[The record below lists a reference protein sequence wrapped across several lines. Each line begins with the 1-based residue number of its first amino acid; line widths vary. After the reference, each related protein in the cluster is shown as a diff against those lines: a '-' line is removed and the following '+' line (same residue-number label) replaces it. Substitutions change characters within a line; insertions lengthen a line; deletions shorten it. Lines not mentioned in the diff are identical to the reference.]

1 MQTPKA
7 SSLRSILQ
15 CLCVLLCFS
24 IKSVS
29 SIDTLKQGDNLTSSS
44 QLDSPNGLFT
54 LRFYTPESNQ
64 STGNLYIAI
73 VFNRGDSAH
82 KAVWIANRDDP
93 LSNESSPELTLGT
106 RGDLTITRDGGDP
119 IQVYTARESQTT
131 TSNITAT
138 LTDTGNFILLSN
150 GTQVLWQSYD
160 HPTDTLL
167 SGMKLSANTK
177 ITSWLT
183 PSNPAPGPFTLEW
196 DPSQG
201 ELVIRRRGM
210 AYWRSGRLV
219 DYHDDDLGNVKNF
232 EHFYISPD
240 PDNFNY
246 NLTSQ
251 GDYFMYT
258 VIQVEGRTVD
268 SRKVTS
274 GWLLDEAGNITTID
288 DRGITLVMASVCYGY
303 NSGDDLYDKGCEL
316 WEQPKCLKRRQLVD
330 LRSGYFTHANTTP
343 VERTSDSN
351 ASLSLSD
358 CRDACW
364 KWSDCECAGYAN
376 YIGRDSGCSYWIG
389 RDLEWVQN
397 SAGSDEKIYVLQSPP
412 KAKAKSYIGII
423 LGVVSAVVLLMLAVV
438 VLIMRNRKVKREEE
452 LHELLTMEGYTGSY
466 ELDNNGHQLKLFTYS
481 SVISA
486 TDNFS
491 SNNKL
496 GEGGFGPVYKG
507 RTGEGQDIAVKL
519 LSRKSGQ
526 GLLSPSGREQL
537 DWEKRFN
544 IIEGTAQG
552 LLYLHK
558 HSRLKIIHRD
568 MKPNNILL
576 DQNMTP
582 KISDFGLARIFKEAA
597 SEVNTNRRVGTYGYM
612 APEYAMQGIFSVKS
626 DVYSYGVLVLEIVS
640 GRRNGSFHEIEGPLS
655 IVEYAWELWRKDSAL
670 ELMDSDVEEE
680 HVCLEQRRNAFH
692 IGTSVLIFIYI
703 GADAMFADLG
713 HFNKRGIQLGFSFV
727 VYPSLIVTCTG
738 QTAYLLKH
746 PENIVDA
753 YYSSIPSQVYSPM
766 FVISTLAAVVASQSM
781 IYACFSILKQ
791 SLALDCFPRV
801 SIIHTSSKHHGQVYC
816 PEINY
821 ILLFLTVGLVVGFKG
836 GVELA
841 NAYGVVVIWV
851 MIITTFLTSL
861 VMLVIWKMNVVV
873 VLGFFVPYTEQED
886 DVRGREQDECD
897 EARRC
902 FVRKQR
908 LLPDS
913 RSLLFLYGSHVGIP
927 PIIRHYIQQTNSV
940 REIMVLVTIRTMPI
954 KTTTPIE
961 RLYVRKLRHQGVH
974 RPVAVCTGSS
984 LLLAAITVCTEPSA
998 AVRRCSSICRRPAD
1012 LSLHLRALSLVDKLN
1027 SFSQIFRRSDLPPSV
1042 FTVGAEVTSRRVHA
1056 AAAAGCRRCGV
1067 SAARLSDLVAKL
1079 IELIDDPNEAQKIQ
1093 CAVRRGIV
1101 LVTGRTILKV
1111 NKKSGMLARFT
1122 IDYLY
1127 RFLQKNSRPAFPMLQ
1142 TPSPATMQV
1151 GMLYEI

>member
-1 MQTPKA
+1 MA
-7 SSLRSILQ
+7 YWRSGRLVDFHDDD
-15 CLCVLLCFS
+15 LGNVKNFENYYMRP
-24 IKSVS
+24 
-29 SIDTLKQGDNLTSSS
+29 DHDNFNYNLTSGGDYFMYTVIQGGTLESRKATS
-44 QLDSPNGLFT
+44 GWLLD
-54 LRFYTPESNQ
+54 E
-64 STGNLYIAI
+64 TGNVSTIDKGVSCGSCPRIPAGDGVIVNARAMRIIWGKTMGAAI
-73 VFNRGDSAH
+73 GLGEIWSGCKIILVPMTRYMFFNSTKSRL
-82 KAVWIANRDDP
+82 ILIIYN
-93 LSNESSPELTLGT
+93 
-106 RGDLTITRDGGDP
+106 P
-119 IQVYTARESQTT
+119 IY
-131 TSNITAT
+131 
-138 LTDTGNFILLSN
+138 
-150 GTQVLWQSYD
+150 
-160 HPTDTLL
+160 
-167 SGMKLSANTK
+167 K
-177 ITSWLT
+177 
-183 PSNPAPGPFTLEW
+183 
-196 DPSQG
+196 
-201 ELVIRRRGM
+201 
-210 AYWRSGRLV
+210 YWRSGRLV

-232 EHFYISPD
+232 ENFYISPD

-526 GLLSPSGREQL
+526 GLLEFKNELILISELQHVNLVKLVGFCIHKDDKMIIYDYMPNKSLDCFLFGPSGREQL

-670 ELMDSDVEEE
+670 ELMDPMLREESC
-680 HVCLEQRRNAFH
+680 VLEQLQKCIH
-692 IGTSVLIFIYI
+692 IGLLCVENHAVDRPTIEDVLSMLKNETATLPMPKNPSFITRNSVF
-703 GADAMFADLG
+703 
-713 HFNKRGIQLGFSFV
+713 
-727 VYPSLIVTCTG
+727 
-738 QTAYLLKH
+738 
-746 PENIVDA
+746 
-753 YYSSIPSQVYSPM
+753 
-766 FVISTLAAVVASQSM
+766 
-781 IYACFSILKQ
+781 
-791 SLALDCFPRV
+791 
-801 SIIHTSSKHHGQVYC
+801 
-816 PEINY
+816 
-821 ILLFLTVGLVVGFKG
+821 
-836 GVELA
+836 
-841 NAYGVVVIWV
+841 
-851 MIITTFLTSL
+851 
-861 VMLVIWKMNVVV
+861 
-873 VLGFFVPYTEQED
+873 
-886 DVRGREQDECD
+886 
-897 EARRC
+897 
-902 FVRKQR
+902 
-908 LLPDS
+908 
-913 RSLLFLYGSHVGIP
+913 
-927 PIIRHYIQQTNSV
+927 QQTDKATPQQSSENQ
-940 REIMVLVTIRTMPI
+940 VTLSQM
-954 KTTTPIE
+954 
-961 RLYVRKLRHQGVH
+961 QG
-974 RPVAVCTGSS
+974 R
-984 LLLAAITVCTEPSA
+984 
-998 AVRRCSSICRRPAD
+998 
-1012 LSLHLRALSLVDKLN
+1012 
-1027 SFSQIFRRSDLPPSV
+1027 
-1042 FTVGAEVTSRRVHA
+1042 
-1056 AAAAGCRRCGV
+1056 
-1067 SAARLSDLVAKL
+1067 
-1079 IELIDDPNEAQKIQ
+1079 
-1093 CAVRRGIV
+1093 
-1101 LVTGRTILKV
+1101 
-1111 NKKSGMLARFT
+1111 
-1122 IDYLY
+1122 
-1127 RFLQKNSRPAFPMLQ
+1127 
-1142 TPSPATMQV
+1142 
-1151 GMLYEI
+1151 